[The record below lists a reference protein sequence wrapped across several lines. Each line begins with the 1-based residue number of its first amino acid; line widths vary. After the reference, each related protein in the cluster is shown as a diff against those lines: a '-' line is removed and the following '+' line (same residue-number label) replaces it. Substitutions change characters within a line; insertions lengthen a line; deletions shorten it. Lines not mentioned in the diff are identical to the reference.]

1 MHIPPR
7 IPVHHP
13 WPVKDTQDQIC
24 SGNQCPQLHQL
35 THDSFLVTVGCNHQC
50 VWCCI
55 LASMMNSLQ
64 FWESNHWR
72 SQHWRKHRGKSFSSK
87 VDCLLNTA
95 TALMS
100 CTMISVPVVTL
111 TTPAGYPTPRKC
123 SGARSIGTINLCI
136 WKWNSVIGSVT
147 LKGIKIY
154 EGLLATIPTRP
165 SSII

>member
-7 IPVHHP
+7 IPVHDP

-72 SQHWRKHRGKSFSSK
+72 SQHWRKHRVLGNQCDTCVTFW
-87 VDCLLNTA
+87 
-95 TALMS
+95 S
-100 CTMISVPVVTL
+100 CE
-111 TTPAGYPTPRKC
+111 R
-123 SGARSIGTINLCI
+123 GTIQCDWARRGCARDNATQRISMESSSRRATDVFASQRMSLPVNGCLCQ
-136 WKWNSVIGSVT
+136 
-147 LKGIKIY
+147 
-154 EGLLATIPTRP
+154 ATDVFARQRP
-165 SSII
+165 PLTGKNVR